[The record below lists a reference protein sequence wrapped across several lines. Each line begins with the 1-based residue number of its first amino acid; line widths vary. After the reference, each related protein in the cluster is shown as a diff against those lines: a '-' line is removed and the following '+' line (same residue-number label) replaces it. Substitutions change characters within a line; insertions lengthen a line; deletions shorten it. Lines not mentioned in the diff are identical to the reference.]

1 MKTLL
6 VAGKGGGGKT
16 TSALNIAAVA
26 RKGGLRVGILDAD
39 PQRSLSDW
47 RIARGNADIPVQAC
61 RVEELPEKF
70 ELARRSRLDLL
81 ITDMPPG
88 IGANTPTSIGLADF
102 VILPMRPTVFDLR
115 PTRHWINLLR
125 SAGQR
130 FGVVINAA
138 PPRRE
143 GVDAPMVRD
152 ARNALHNL
160 GVTPWRG
167 QITHR
172 HIIPQSSIGGRG
184 VAEIDPAGP
193 AAIEYA
199 ELWRAINGILNP
211 DRRIS
216 NDDTS
221 QNVA

>member
-6 VAGKGGGGKT
+6 VAGKGGGGKST
-16 TSALNIAAVA
+16 TAFNIAVVA
-26 RKGGLRVGILDAD
+26 RRTGLWVGLIDVD
-39 PQRSLSDW
+39 PQRSLSDM

-61 RVEELPEKF
+61 RMEDLPEKF
-70 ELARRSRLDLL
+70 ALANQSRLDVL
-81 ITDMPPG
+81 IVDTPPA
-88 IGANTPTSIGLADF
+88 IGAHTLAAIGLADF
-102 VILPMRPTVFDLR
+102 VLLPMRPTAFDLR
-115 PTRHWINLLR
+115 ATRHWINLLR
-125 SAGQR
+125 SAAQP

-143 GVDAPMVRD
+143 GLDAPMVRD

-160 GVTPWRG
+160 GINAWSS

-199 ELWRAINGILNP
+199 ELWRLIRRAIEHIRSIHHEKSP
-211 DRRIS
+211 S
-216 NDDTS
+216 H
-221 QNVA
+221 VA